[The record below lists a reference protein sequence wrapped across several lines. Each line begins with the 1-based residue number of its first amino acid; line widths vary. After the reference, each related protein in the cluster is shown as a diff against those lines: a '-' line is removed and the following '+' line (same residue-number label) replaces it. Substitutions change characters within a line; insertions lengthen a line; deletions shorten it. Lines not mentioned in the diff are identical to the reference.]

1 MLFFDVRIHARI
13 GPVKKGVSCGDAV
26 MSDEGDAARK
36 ARKLRASR
44 DRWKRRSAEKQQQ
57 IRQLRVTNR
66 DLSRSRDQWKARAKD
81 LEEQLRAMP
90 AALESPSADGPHVC
104 AFLGGPMLHR
114 SRTFLIPLSSQGA

>member
-1 MLFFDVRIHARI
+1 
-13 GPVKKGVSCGDAV
+13 

-66 DLSRSRDQWKARAKD
+66 DLSLSRDQWKARVKD
-81 LEEQLRAMP
+81 LEEQLRALQ
-90 AALESPSADGPHVC
+90 AAPESRSA
-104 AFLGGPMLHR
+104 GGPPVCV
-114 SRTFLIPLSSQGA
+114 FFGARCSIGQ